1 MDYNLK
7 TPYYLNI
14 KMNRIFTNICVGAVS
29 SIAGGTIV
37 HFKEKDNIENLK
49 KENEELLK
57 LNDKYRNYAVKL
69 KMYNNYYKQQYS
81 EDLTIVNGKV
91 IKVDSSESEDD
102 IYILKQDRIRFIF
115 EGVQYEKIRNS
126 SDLWDVYNLDGI
138 EVGVLNN
145 CNIIWI
151 SDNFY
156 IEHLNHINYKH
167 NLPTIVS
174 SDSINDLENDS
185 EITDIMNEIKD
196 DIEEM
201 LED

>member
-1 MDYNLK
+1 
-7 TPYYLNI
+7 
-14 KMNRIFTNICVGAVS
+14 MNRIFTNICVGAVS

-37 HFKEKDNIENLK
+37 HLNEKKNIENLK
-49 KENEELLK
+49 KEIDELKTLI
-57 LNDKYRNYAVKL
+57 DKYRNYAVKL
-69 KMYNNYYKQQYS
+69 KMYNNYYKQKYS

-91 IKVDSSESEDD
+91 IKVDSSEYEDD
-102 IYILKQDRIRFIF
+102 TVILKQEKVKFIF
-115 EGVQYEKIRNS
+115 EGVQYEKLKNNNGM
-126 SDLWDVYNLDGI
+126 WDVYNLDDI
-138 EVGVLNN
+138 EVGVLDN

-174 SDSINDLENDS
+174 SDSINDLDNDS
-185 EITDIMNEIKD
+185 EITDIMDKIKD

-201 LED
+201 FIN